1 MEYIL
6 DRFKQ
11 LTNIEFLIEDDF
23 SFNLKEVETL
33 KINSNKAKHLLNWK
47 PKLHLDEI
55 IELTYNWELNHL
67 QENSNDY
74 SINEIKKYL
83 EI

>member
-1 MEYIL
+1 M
-6 DRFKQ
+6 KK
-11 LTNIEFLIEDDF
+11 FLIEDDF